1 MLTSILKLPRPDS
14 KDFFENLTT
23 NENTQFVS
31 TAIQEFEIPTEMMF
45 TILKVLELKRNK
57 ERVFKS
63 ILNKLVEWKKR
74 IGLAQKNT
82 KKSYYKKL

>member
-1 MLTSILKLPRPDS
+1 LLTSILKLPRPDS